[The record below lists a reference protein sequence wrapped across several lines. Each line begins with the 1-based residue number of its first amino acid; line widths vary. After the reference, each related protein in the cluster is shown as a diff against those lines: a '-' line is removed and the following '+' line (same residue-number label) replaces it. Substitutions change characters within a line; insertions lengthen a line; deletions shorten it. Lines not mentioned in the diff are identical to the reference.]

1 MAYTSLF
8 LVDAPERAAVDALP
22 GLLLLEFGVDWCP
35 HCQLVQ
41 PLLERAMREYPALP
55 HLKIEDGPGRR
66 LGRSYRI
73 KLWPSLLLIKDGQE
87 LERLVRPT
95 TEGEISA
102 ALARLAGA

>member
-1 MAYTSLF
+1 MAYMSLF

-22 GLLLLEFGVDWCP
+22 GRLLLEFGVDWCP

-41 PLLERAMREYPALP
+41 PLLERALREYPALP

>member
-1 MAYTSLF
+1 MAYTTMF
-8 LVDAPERAAVDALP
+8 VVDAPDRAAVDVLP
-22 GLLLLEFGVDWCP
+22 GPLLLEFGVDWCP

-41 PLLERAMREYPALP
+41 PLLERAMRGYPELR

-66 LGRSYRI
+66 LGRSFRV
-73 KLWPSLLLIKDGQE
+73 KLWPSLVLIRDGQE

-95 TEGEISA
+95 TEAEISA

>member
-1 MAYTSLF
+1 MAYSVMF
-8 LVDAPERAAVDALP
+8 VADPPEKAEIDAQQ

-41 PLLERAMREYPALP
+41 PLLERALQAYPALR
-55 HLKIEDGPGRR
+55 HLKVEDGPGRR
-66 LGRSYRI
+66 LGRSFRI

-95 TEGEISA
+95 TEADISA
-102 ALARLAGA
+102 ALARLAAA

>member
-1 MAYTSLF
+1 MAYSGIF
-8 LVDAPERAAVDALP
+8 VVAAPEREEIDARQ

-35 HCQLVQ
+35 HCQLAQ
-41 PLLERAMREYPALP
+41 PLLERAMRDHPALP

-95 TEGEISA
+95 TEAEIFA
-102 ALARLAGA
+102 ALARLVAA

>member
-1 MAYTSLF
+1 MAYSSMF

-22 GLLLLEFGVDWCP
+22 GPLLLEFGVDWCP
-35 HCQLVQ
+35 HCQLAQ
-41 PLLERAMREYPALP
+41 SLLERAMRDYPELR

-66 LGRSYRI
+66 LGRSFRI
-73 KLWPSLLLIKDGQE
+73 KLWPSLLLIRDGQE

-95 TEGEISA
+95 TEADISA

>member
-1 MAYTSLF
+1 MAYSSMF

-22 GLLLLEFGVDWCP
+22 GALLLEFGVDWCP
-35 HCQLVQ
+35 HCQLAQ
-41 PLLERAMREYPALP
+41 PLLERAMRDYPELR

-66 LGRSYRI
+66 LGRSFRI
-73 KLWPSLLLIKDGQE
+73 KLWPSLLLIRDGQE

-95 TEGEISA
+95 TEADISA